1 MGCIWSL
8 DFAHPCSRQSSV
20 IKCWRGGGLY
30 NVDIAVTFATAVERH
45 SVVSRAGMESS
56 LQWSMSLR
64 AVEWRVVW
72 RSRCTQLST
81 VIQHLPVTAIYFTVI
96 RQPLKPFK
104 NADWLTDWRIDW
116 FQTTVQSFIK
126 IEWDMRQESS
136 QTDRRDRCE
145 WFYHIPCYSIAMSQT
160 IIHFNSLLFER
171 WNKS

>member
-104 NADWLTDWRIDW
+104 KCRLTDWLADWLIPNYGAKFHQNWVRYATG
-116 FQTTVQSFIK
+116 
-126 IEWDMRQESS
+126 EL
-136 QTDRRDRCE
+136 TDR
-145 WFYHIPCYSIAMSQT
+145 QT
-160 IIHFNSLLFER
+160 WQVRVILSHPMLFDSNESD
-171 WNKS
+171 NNPL